1 MDAIAAPLYTKTFAQ
16 TRHIVTAPHQ
26 GLYEIT
32 GDILAWIEGQ
42 TMTAG
47 LLTLYLRHTSASL
60 LIQENFDPDVLR
72 DLEDFFATQAPEDT
86 TIYRHIAEGAD
97 DMPAHIKG
105 ALTQTHLAVPVCDG
119 DLLLGRYQGI
129 FLFEHRR
136 IPRAREIVLHFEGQ
150 MAQPRP
156 SVR

>member
-1 MDAIAAPLYTKTFAQ
+1 MDTIAPPLYVKRFAQ
-16 TRHIVTAPHQ
+16 ARHTVTAPKQ

-32 GDILAWIEGQ
+32 GDILAWLEAQ
-42 TMTAG
+42 NVTVG

-60 LIQENFDPDVLR
+60 LIQENYDLDVLR
-72 DLEDFFATQAPEDT
+72 DLEDFFAAQAPEDT
-86 TIYRHIAEGAD
+86 SLYRHIAEGAD

-105 ALTQTHLAVPVCDG
+105 ALTQTHLAIPVCDG

-136 IPRAREIVLHFEGQ
+136 TPRDREIILHFEGQ
-150 MAQPRP
+150 
-156 SVR
+156 

>member
-1 MDAIAAPLYTKTFAQ
+1 MDAITSPQYFKIFAQ
-16 TRHIVTAPHQ
+16 ARHIVTAPKQ

-32 GDILAWIEGQ
+32 GDVQVWLEAQ
-42 TMTAG
+42 NVTAG

-60 LIQENFDPDVLR
+60 LIQENEDLDVLR
-72 DLEDFFATQAPEDT
+72 DLEDFFAAQAPEDT
-86 TIYRHIAEGAD
+86 SLYRHIAEGSD

-105 ALTQTHLAVPVCDG
+105 ALTQTHLAVPVFDG

-136 IPRAREIVLHFEGQ
+136 VPRAREIVLHVEGQ
-150 MAQPRP
+150 
-156 SVR
+156 